1 MPSRYLTVEELL
13 ALRGEAEL
21 LRLAGP
27 GGGPPFPALTAAI
40 EQAEAEATS
49 YLLGRYRSALPSTP
63 GGTPPILKA
72 KVAVLAHRK
81 LLAGG
86 QPSPAL
92 EAESQQ
98 ALAWLRDVARGA
110 ASLDLPTAPPADDT
124 SPAVVAIGPTGP
136 GLRLQ
141 DLEGW

>member
-1 MPSRYLTVEELL
+1 MRYLTPTDLL
-13 ALRGEAEL
+13 TLRGEQEIH
-21 LRLAGP
+21 RLAGP
-27 GGGPPFPALTAAI
+27 AGEIAITAAI

-49 YLLGRYRSALPSTP
+49 YLLTRYRASLPTDPST
-63 GGTPPILKA
+63 TPPVLKA
-72 KVAVLAHRK
+72 KIAALAHRR

-92 EAESQQ
+92 ETESQQ

-110 ASLDLPTAPPADDT
+110 ASLDLPSAPPADDA
-124 SPAVVAIGPTGP
+124 SPVLAAITPTGP

-141 DLEGW
+141 DLKGW

>member
-1 MPSRYLTVEELL
+1 MPHRYLTPAEFL
-13 ALRGEAEL
+13 AHRGEAEL

-27 GGGPPFPALTAAI
+27 GGKPAINKAI

-49 YLLGRYRSALPSTP
+49 YLLGRYRSALPTAPSGSP
-63 GGTPPILKA
+63 SILKA
-72 KVAVLAHRK
+72 KVAVLAHRR

-92 EAESQQ
+92 EAEAQQ
-98 ALAWLRDVARGA
+98 ALTWLRDVARGA
-110 ASLDLPTAPPADDT
+110 ASLDLPTAPPVDDG
-124 SPAVVAIGPTGP
+124 SPAVAAITPTGP

-141 DLEGW
+141 DLKDW